1 MLQKIRFPLV
11 FLCAFFLVACA
22 NKSMTRYETLS
33 EPLKKGGFSA
43 AIDAV
48 QKDKDK
54 LYGSNT
60 LFLYHF
66 DLATLFHYNGDARK
80 SADEFEKAKQVYEDL
95 YTKSVSNEAASL
107 VTNDN
112 VRPYRAR
119 PFEIL
124 ALYEMNIVNYL
135 AMNDLDGA
143 LVEARAAD
151 VALQSLYQKDNGKTN
166 DAGYLRYLIAIVYEM
181 DGDLD
186 NAAIAYYK
194 AAKAYEEEPTK
205 LPAEAEAFIINRLE
219 KSGRG
224 DDVKAFKSPNARP
237 PMFVPAS
244 VDQSNGEIVVV
255 GYAGHSAI
263 LGEWMLSGTYV
274 RGGILNVMGKN
285 PQSGKVESLTIPFP
299 ATAVGTHGGTTLS
312 VTIAVPE
319 RKDVPYK
326 VESFDVAVDNRR
338 LNSRP
343 EVFLDNTQN
352 LVKNLD
358 EERATTLGRT
368 AVRVLTRTIAAQAA
382 KKKMET
388 DNVLLNLVT
397 SIGTDVAA
405 GQLEQADLR
414 VALFLPKTV
423 RLSRIPATPGI
434 HNVTVLSTNRNG
446 GAVKSYR
453 YTVNVK
459 AGGKAFVVVPAI
471 E

>member
-1 MLQKIRFPLV
+1 MLKIRFSLIT
-11 FLCAFFLVACA
+11 LCAFLFAACA

-33 EPLKKGGFSA
+33 EPLAKGGFSA

-48 QKDKDK
+48 QKKKDD

-60 LFLYHF
+60 EFLYYF
-66 DLATLFHYNGDARK
+66 DLATLSHYNGDFRK
-80 SADEFEKAKQVYEDL
+80 SADAFEKAKQIYEDL

-107 VTNDN
+107 LTNDN

-124 ALYEMNIVNYL
+124 SLYEMNIVNYL
-135 AMNDLDGA
+135 ALNDLDGA

-181 DGDLD
+181 DGDGD

-194 AAKAYEEEPTK
+194 AARAYEEEPTK
-205 LPAEAEAFIINRLE
+205 LPAEAQAFILKRLE
-219 KSGRG
+219 QSGRG
-224 DDVKAFKSPNARP
+224 DDVHSLKLPNANI
-237 PMFVPAS
+237 PAHIPEAQ
-244 VDQSNGEIVVV
+244 DKADGEILVI

-274 RGGILNVMGKN
+274 RGGVLNVMGKN

-299 ATAVGTHGGTTLS
+299 ASAIGSHGGTTFS

-319 RKDVPYK
+319 RKDVPHQ
-326 VESFDVAVDNRR
+326 VENFEVALDNHK
-338 LNSRP
+338 LNYRP
-343 EVFLDNTQN
+343 EIFLDNTRN
-352 LVKNLD
+352 LEKNLS

-368 AVRVLTRTIAAQAA
+368 AVRVLTRTIAAQQA
-382 KKKMET
+382 KKQMES
-388 DNVLLNLVT
+388 DNLLLNLVT

-414 VALFLPKTV
+414 VALFLPHEV
-423 RLSRIPATPGI
+423 RFTRIPAAPGM
-434 HNVTVLSTNRNG
+434 HNVTVLATNKNG
-446 GAVKSYR
+446 SATKKYQF
-453 YTVNVK
+453 TVNVK
-459 AGGKAFVVVPAI
+459 PGSKAVVVVPAI
-471 E
+471 Y